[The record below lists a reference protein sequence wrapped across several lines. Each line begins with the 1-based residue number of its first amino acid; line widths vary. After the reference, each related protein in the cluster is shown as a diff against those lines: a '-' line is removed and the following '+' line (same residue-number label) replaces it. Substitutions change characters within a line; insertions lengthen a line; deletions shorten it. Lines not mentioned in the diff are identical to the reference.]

1 MNYKNKYKILCSI
14 LLVLFF
20 IFISTQY
27 IKPHYLFKIKDNER
41 DINHSISKTV
51 NQPIE
56 IKLMKDI
63 DNKRIV
69 LFTSGPELGESVLTK
84 GPNDRYRLDSV
95 GHGTNEVRYRIM
107 ETNQGQYIRFVG
119 RNIGGISE
127 ILTFVDGEKYSLPVT
142 EGEFFISLVPIIK
155 QTQSKFP
162 SGTVLYDD
170 QGREIDESVYL
181 KGG

>member
-1 MNYKNKYKILCSI
+1 MSYLKKYKVLCSI
-14 LLVLFF
+14 LLILLFV
-20 IFISTQY
+20 FISTQY

-41 DINHSISKTV
+41 DISQSISKMV

-69 LFTSGPELGESVLTK
+69 LFTSGSELGESVLTK
-84 GPNDRYRLDSV
+84 GSNNKYRLDSV

-107 ETNQGQYIRFVG
+107 ETNQGQYIRFAG

-127 ILTFVDGEKYSLPVT
+127 ILTFVDGEKYNLPVT
-142 EGEFFISLVPIIK
+142 EGDFFISLVPIIK
-155 QTQSKFP
+155 QTENKFP
-162 SGTVLYDD
+162 SGTVWYDE
-170 QGREIDESVYL
+170 QGKEIEESVYL